1 MGSSGLWACLNWT
14 VYAERV
20 RDQCNLQWRFGN
32 RAGVWGNRVR
42 EVLKEAGCL
51 EKSPGWKRLCW
62 TWCVEWTPGLGGAG
76 LGGG

>member
-32 RAGVWGNRVR
+32 RAGDVGKPCQRSIEGSWLFR
-42 EVLKEAGCL
+42 EVARLEEAVLDLVC
-51 EKSPGWKRLCW
+51 
-62 TWCVEWTPGLGGAG
+62 
-76 LGGG
+76 

>member
-1 MGSSGLWACLNWT
+1 MLRGLETNVISSGGSGT
-14 VYAERV
+14 GR
-20 RDQCNLQWRFGN
+20 GM
-32 RAGVWGNRVR
+32 WGNRVR

-62 TWCVEWTPGLGGAG
+62 TWCVEWAPGLGGAG